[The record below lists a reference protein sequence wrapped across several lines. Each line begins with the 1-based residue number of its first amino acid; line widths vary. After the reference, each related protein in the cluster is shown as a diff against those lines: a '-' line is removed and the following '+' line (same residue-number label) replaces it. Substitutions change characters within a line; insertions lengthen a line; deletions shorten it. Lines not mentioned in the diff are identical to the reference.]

1 MSDHPAILVV
11 GAGTVGAR
19 TTRELLGVGTDGRS
33 AVGSVSLAG
42 RRPGRLERLA
52 ASFGSSVTMVDV
64 SERPI
69 DVATA
74 DVVVVTRAAGD
85 QLEVARSALAAG
97 CHVVCTTDDLDEVR
111 GLLELDE
118 LARSAGRTVVVG
130 AAMAPGLSCLLAR
143 HAASLLDTV
152 DEIHVARAGAGGPS
166 CARQRRRALRGS
178 AIEWRDGEWARRPGF
193 SGREL
198 VWFPDP
204 TGGSDCYR
212 AELADPL
219 LLVDAFPGLVRATA
233 RLAASRV
240 DRVTV
245 PLPMLIG
252 PPVEGSPGAI
262 RVEVRG
268 TRHGARH
275 DVVYGA
281 FDRPSVATAA
291 VAAVVA
297 VALGAGDAGLEPGA
311 GGLARV
317 RDARPLLR
325 ELARRG
331 VRAAVFEGSRDF
343 GVAEDL
349 DDRVD

>member
-1 MSDHPAILVV
+1 MSDRPSVLVV

-19 TTRELLGVGTDGRS
+19 TTRELLGVGGDGQPTVR
-33 AVGSVSLAG
+33 SVSLAG
-42 RRPGRLERLA
+42 RRGGRLERLT

-64 SERPI
+64 SERSI
-69 DVATA
+69 DFSSA
-74 DVVVVTRAAGD
+74 DVVVVTRAAGE
-85 QLEVARSALAAG
+85 QLEVTRSALAAG

-111 GLLELDE
+111 GLLALDE
-118 LARSAGRTVVVG
+118 LARSSGRTVVAG

-143 HAASLLDTV
+143 HAASLLDEV
-152 DEIHVARAGAGGPS
+152 DEIHIARAGAGGPS

-178 AIEWRDGEWARRPGF
+178 AIEWRDGQWVRRPGF

-219 LLVDAFPGLVRATA
+219 LLVDAFPELVRATA

-240 DRVTV
+240 DRLTV
-245 PLPMLIG
+245 PLPMLVG
-252 PPVEGSPGAI
+252 PPVEGGPGAI

-268 TRHGARH
+268 TRNGERH

-297 VALGAGDAGLEPGA
+297 VALGSGEADLEPGV
-311 GGLARV
+311 GGLARL
-317 RDARPLLR
+317 RDARPVLR

-331 VRAAVFEGSRDF
+331 VRAAAFDGSRDF
-343 GVAEDL
+343 GVAEEL
-349 DDRVD
+349 DPRID

>member
-1 MSDHPAILVV
+1 VSDRPAVLVV

-19 TTRELLGVGTDGRS
+19 TTRELLGVGGDGRS
-33 AVGSVSLAG
+33 AVRAVSLAG
-42 RRPGRLERLA
+42 RRPGRLERLT
-52 ASFGSSVTMVDV
+52 ASFGSSVAMVDV

-69 DVATA
+69 DFSSA

-111 GLLELDE
+111 ELLALDD
-118 LARSAGRTVVVG
+118 LARSAGRTVVAG

-143 HAASLLDTV
+143 HAASLLDEV

-212 AELADPL
+212 AELADPV
-219 LLVDAFPGLVRATA
+219 LLVDAFPGLVRASA
-233 RLAASRV
+233 RMAASRI

-252 PPVEGSPGAI
+252 PPIEGAPGAI

-268 TRHGARH
+268 TRGGERH

-297 VALGAGDAGLEPGA
+297 VALASGGSEFDPGA

-317 RDARPLLR
+317 REARPLLR

-349 DDRVD
+349 DGQIG